1 MRPSYEHRRD
11 FLRYPGTMRQALEA
25 RFACAVAAAGPAPR
39 DASWPPLRLPP
50 ALRESLVGAA
60 RRDACPDAVVAHYC
74 ERMPALLVEQLRPE
88 DGPRALL
95 GRPLDR
101 ARLPRFGAALDGLFA
116 ALDGAGI
123 DARALTGAATP
134 DALLAARPTAA
145 ALYAHTLFGS
155 GLPLLGV
162 YPADRPALAA
172 ALATRDA
179 DEVLDLCLSSHLVHE
194 LCHGPGREYDGPP
207 APWLVA
213 EAAATHLGAA
223 ARAQHLFPDEPGE
236 ALRGVSLFVLV
247 GEVLARRFGRA
258 ALWRVALGTPTAELF
273 GARTARALDG
283 AAWDDWRARQEAPFA
298 RDALGAFAWIKLID
312 AARSDDDA
320 TLAGASARAWRD
332 LPWWSDAAGDE
343 DRALVPR
350 AVAALFQVN
359 AMTPTFQT
367 VPSEP
372 PQARLLLD
380 VAGCLIA
387 AERRAD
393 GVFAEPASWLF
404 PPPLA
409 RALAERGAERVRIEG
424 ATRARRATIAAALV
438 ELCDGSAPLPRE
450 VELSWASSR

>member
-1 MRPSYEHRRD
+1 MRPSYEHRLD
-11 FLRYPGTMRQALEA
+11 FLRYPGAMRQALDA
-25 RFACAVAAAGPAPR
+25 RFDRAVAAAGPASR

-50 ALRESLVGAA
+50 ALRESLVAAA

-74 ERMPALLVEQLRPE
+74 ERMPALLVEQLRP
-88 DGPRALL
+88 DDAPRALL
-95 GRPLDR
+95 RRPLDR
-101 ARLPRFGAALDGLFA
+101 TRLPRLAAALDGLFTALAGA
-116 ALDGAGI
+116 AI
-123 DARALTGAATP
+123 DARALTGAASP

-155 GLPLLGV
+155 GLPLLGA

-172 ALATRDA
+172 ALAARDA
-179 DEVLDLCLSSHLVHE
+179 DDVLDLHLSSHLVHE
-194 LCHGPGREYDGPP
+194 LCHGPAREYDGPP
-207 APWLVA
+207 APWLIA

-223 ARAQHLFPDEPGE
+223 ARAEHLFPDEPGE

-247 GEVLARRFGRA
+247 GDVLARRFGPA
-258 ALWRVALGTPTAELF
+258 ALWRVALGVPTDELF

-312 AARSDDDA
+312 AARRDDDV
-320 TLAGASARAWRD
+320 TLATAGARSWRS
-332 LPWWSDAAGDE
+332 LPWWSDAPTDE

-359 AMTPTFQT
+359 AMAPSFQT
-367 VPSEP
+367 APSEP
-372 PQARLLLD
+372 PHARLTLD
-380 VAGCLIA
+380 VERCLLS
-387 AERRAD
+387 AEPRAD

-409 RALAERGAERVRIEG
+409 RVLAGRGAARVHITG
-424 ATRARRATIAAALV
+424 ATRVRRGAIAAALV
-438 ELCDGSAPLPRE
+438 ELCEDRAPLPPD